1 MNDTRQLV
9 EVHTLGLTKIFGS
22 GINAIE
28 LFKNLDLVIRG
39 GERIAIVGASGAGKS
54 TLLNILGTLERPTS
68 GKVLYGG
75 QDVFML
81 GEREVANFRNRN
93 IGFVFQFH
101 YLLPEFNALENVM
114 MPGLIAGL
122 PKAEI
127 KSQAETLLV
136 RLGLSARFGHRI
148 GELSGGEQQRVAV
161 ARALLLRPKLFL
173 ADEPS
178 GNLDSRTG
186 RTLHELLVTL
196 NEDFGL
202 TMVIVTHNQELA
214 SMMHRVL
221 RLRDGQLK
229 EDRVTDSCT
238 TVTV

>member
-1 MNDTRQLV
+1 MSDVRQLV
-9 EVHTLGLTKIFGS
+9 EIHTLGLTKTFGS
-22 GINAIE
+22 GVNAIE
-28 LFKNLDLVIRG
+28 LFKDLEIVIRG

-81 GEREVANFRNRN
+81 GERELANFRNRN

-122 PKAEI
+122 PKAEL
-127 KSQAETLLV
+127 KSKAEALLE
-136 RLGLSARFGHRI
+136 RLDLSSRLGHRI

-186 RTLHELLVTL
+186 RRLHELLVSL
-196 NEDFGL
+196 NKDFGL

-221 RLRDGQLK
+221 RMKDGQLR
-229 EDRVTDSCT
+229 EDRGSDTCT
-238 TVTV
+238 TASV